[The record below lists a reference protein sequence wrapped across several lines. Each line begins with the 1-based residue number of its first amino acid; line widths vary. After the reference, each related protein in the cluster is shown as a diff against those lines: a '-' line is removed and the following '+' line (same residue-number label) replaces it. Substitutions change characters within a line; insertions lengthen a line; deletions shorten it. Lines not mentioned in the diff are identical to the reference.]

1 MSKTKNELNQLKT
14 EYLILADKLK
24 ELNSDELKLV
34 TGGIDFENI
43 TEEEYKEMFNDTTH
57 NLIEG

>member
-14 EYLILADKLK
+14 EYLILTDKLK

-34 TGGIDFENI
+34 TGDIDFEI
-43 TEEEYKEMFNDTTH
+43 
-57 NLIEG
+57 